1 MSTETIQETT
11 DSAQERAPRPT
22 AKDPLQS
29 AVEAIQLWQRALE
42 SAADFE
48 RDAELLEARA
58 VLQACANP
66 ELKNDGARKAAA
78 ALETAEAWRRAKH
91 AQARAKAA
99 GALVDLLV
107 GSRGRS

>member
-1 MSTETIQETT
+1 MSTETTHETT
-11 DSAQERAPRPT
+11 DSAPPRVPT
-22 AKDPLQS
+22 RDPLQN

-48 RDAELLEARA
+48 RDAELLEASA
-58 VLQACANP
+58 VLKASANP
-66 ELKNDGARKAAA
+66 DLKNDGARKASA
-78 ALETAEAWRRAKH
+78 ALESAEAWRRAKH

-107 GSRGRS
+107 GSRGRQ